1 MKIDLSGKQRLYVRS
16 ILESVYSSD
25 ETDQII
31 SAAARNTISVL
42 DAAVALRVNAE
53 PLQIVVAAAKQ
64 RMAPKPV
71 AEKTVRPPNAQER
84 ANKPVY
90 VVARPIVL
98 SVSIPNKALIAFAES
113 RQVVS
118 STASQQLFVSTL
130 S

>member
-71 AEKTVRPPNAQER
+71 AEKTVRPPKAQER
-84 ANKPVY
+84 ANKPAY